1 MLVNNLEIGLNKFI
15 QLIGNIAAVLGILM
29 CSVAGGFRVMGSYYI
44 FGVEGESFFIAGIA
58 LMVLACL
65 AILYRLAPAED

>member
-1 MLVNNLEIGLNKFI
+1 MNKFI
-15 QLIGNIAAVLGILM
+15 RVIGNIAAVLGILM
-29 CSVAGGFRVMGSYYI
+29 CIVAGGLRVTGNFYV

-65 AILYRLAPAED
+65 AMLYRLVPAGDDPL

>member
-1 MLVNNLEIGLNKFI
+1 MNNFI

-29 CSVAGGFRVMGSYYI
+29 CSVAGGFRVIGSYYV
-44 FGVEGESFFIAGIA
+44 FGVEGEAFFIAGIA

-65 AILYRLAPAED
+65 AMLYRLLPAEDDQL